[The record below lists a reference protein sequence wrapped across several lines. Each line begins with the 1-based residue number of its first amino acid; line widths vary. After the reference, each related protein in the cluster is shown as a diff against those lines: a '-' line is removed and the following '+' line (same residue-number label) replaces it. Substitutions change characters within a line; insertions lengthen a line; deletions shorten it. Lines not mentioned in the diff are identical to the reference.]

1 VTLLATT
8 AINDFVPARRL
19 DFWPMGRL
27 CERPGCSEVAVMA
40 YGFDADRQLVWL
52 AACEPD
58 ADRMRA
64 GALCRRHADALIVP
78 RGWTLDDRREHSPR
92 LFRVTRASRP
102 ASRPKAVQAA
112 PQEAAEP
119 TTLPWTAEFDVSDDL
134 DGVLAADSP
143 LLARAFRGTSRR
155 H

>member
-1 VTLLATT
+1 
-8 AINDFVPARRL
+8 
-19 DFWPMGRL
+19 
-27 CERPGCSEVAVMA
+27 MA

-52 AACEPD
+52 APCEPD

-64 GALCRRHADALIVP
+64 GALCRRHADALVVP
-78 RGWTLDDRREHSPR
+78 RGWTLDDRREPIPR
-92 LFRVTRASRP
+92 LFRVTRADRA
-102 ASRPKAVQAA
+102 ASRPKVVV
-112 PQEAAEP
+112 EASPVEPDEP
-119 TTLPWTAEFDVSDDL
+119 TTLPWTADFDVSDDL